1 MFFNFISLSFTLEIP
16 TREAG
21 AAPGSHLGIAGQLK
35 IANPLSRTARPVSAP
50 RALAVEQETAAS
62 PMHHTQIM
70 DSVAETDEAEDD

>member
-1 MFFNFISLSFTLEIP
+1 MFFNFISLSLTLEIP

-21 AAPGSHLGIAGQLK
+21 AASGSHLGIAGQLK

-62 PMHHTQIM
+62 PMHTM
-70 DSVAETDEAEDD
+70 DPVTETDEAEDD